1 MREDASRLSSRLP
14 FMVSHAILDNA
25 RKRYSCRAETKSWQ
39 EKSPAGCT
47 NMKILV
53 IHGPNLNL
61 LGKRDPTK
69 YGTVTMTDINSQLQL
84 LAADLACELEFFQS
98 NHEGAIID
106 FLQLESSRAADGVII
121 NPGAL
126 VRYGYSLR
134 QALVDLAKP
143 VIEVHMSDIH
153 KTGVNTAVNVLEDI
167 RLDQIVGL
175 KEQSYYEALD
185 ALVSFL
191 RTN

>member
-1 MREDASRLSSRLP
+1 
-14 FMVSHAILDNA
+14 
-25 RKRYSCRAETKSWQ
+25 
-39 EKSPAGCT
+39 
-47 NMKILV
+47 MKILI

-69 YGTVTMTDINSQLQL
+69 YGTLTMSDINEQLQMI
-84 LAADLACELEFFQS
+84 ASEFDCELAFFQS

-106 FLQLESSRAADGVII
+106 FLQQDSSRAADGVII

-134 QALVDLAKP
+134 QAFVDLGKP
-143 VIEVHMSDIH
+143 VIELHMSDIH
-153 KTGVNTAVNVLEDI
+153 KTGTNQAVNVLEDV

-175 KEQSYYEALD
+175 KERSYYD
-185 ALVSFL
+185 ALKKLIDYL
-191 RTN
+191 RTH

>member
-1 MREDASRLSSRLP
+1 MF
-14 FMVSHAILDNA
+14 FMPCVIEKVGKTIVLQSL
-25 RKRYSCRAETKSWQ
+25 Q
-39 EKSPAGCT
+39 EMIQKY
-47 NMKILV
+47 MHILV
-53 IHGPNLNL
+53 IHGPNLNM

-69 YGTVTMTDINSQLQL
+69 YGTLTMADINRELHH
-84 LAADLACELEFFQS
+84 LAAELHCELAFFQS

-134 QALVDLAKP
+134 QAFVDLGKP
-143 VIEVHMSDIH
+143 TIEVHMSDIH

-175 KEQSYYEALD
+175 KEQSYYEALKK
-185 ALVSFL
+185 LINYL
-191 RTN
+191 RAN